1 MLFVKG
7 LPESIT
13 DKELKEQFQHLTGP
27 RWRSYLAGCGS
38 IGVCDI
44 IRVTNHDTGEVEFHG
59 LVEIQPAKLA
69 LRAIRELHGSTIRG
83 HTIEVRR
90 YQQRSPLRGK
100 YMYDVEP
107 EVDIEQNDR
116 RRGNL
121 SIELIPSAKTSRYLH
136 RLFGPTDV
144 FALKK
149 PGRSPA

>member
-13 DKELKEQFQHLTGP
+13 DRELKMQFQHLTGP

-44 IRVTNHDTGEVEFHG
+44 IRVTNHETGEVEFHG
-59 LVEIQPAKLA
+59 LVEVQPAKLA
-69 LRAIRELHGSTIRG
+69 LRAIRELHGSKIRG
-83 HTIEVRR
+83 HSIEVHR

-100 YMYDVEP
+100 YSYNVEMEADNP
-107 EVDIEQNDR
+107 RDER
-116 RRGNL
+116 RRDNL
-121 SIELIPSAKTSRYLH
+121 SIELVPSAQTFGFFQ
-136 RLFGPTDV
+136 RLFGPSDA

-149 PGRSPA
+149 PRRHPA

>member
-13 DKELKEQFQHLTGP
+13 HRELKAQFKHLTGP
-27 RWRSYLAGCGS
+27 RWRSYLAGNGS

-44 IRVTNHDTGEVEFHG
+44 VRVTNHDTSEVEFHG

-69 LRAIRELHGSTIRG
+69 LRAIRELHGSAIRG

-90 YQQRSPLRGK
+90 YHQRSPLRGK
-100 YMYDVEP
+100 YMYDAEP
-107 EVDIEQNDR
+107 AAVDNLDER
-116 RRGNL
+116 RRENL
-121 SIELIPSAKTSRYLH
+121 GIELIASTRAFRYFP
-136 RLFGPTDV
+136 RLFGPSDV

-149 PGRSPA
+149 PRRHPA